1 MEIPVKLEAFE
12 GPLDLL
18 LHLIDKNKINI
29 YDIPIVTITD
39 QYIAYINQMEQ
50 ADLDSMSEFLL
61 MAATLLDIK
70 CRMLLPKIPTEEEEE
85 LDPRAELV
93 EQLRQYKMF
102 KYISK
107 ELREREQMTGDRLTH
122 ASRLPSEVSSHIEPV
137 DTDAVLSDVTLRRL
151 QEIFRDVLRSSQDKI
166 DPIRSRFGRI
176 EREKVSLNDKMNDVA
191 SFAKTHPVFSFRE
204 LLSGQKSRVQI
215 VVTFLAVLELIK
227 GGGLMVSQEELF
239 GDIRIR
245 TAADM
250 ETVLQNMK
258 NTEETQETKGTAEH
272 DD

>member
-70 CRMLLPKIPTEEEEE
+70 CRMLLPKIPTEEEE

-176 EREKVSLNDKMNDVA
+176 EREKVSLNDKINDVA